1 MNSRI
6 YSLMYLVVMTTI
18 LFAQENDEIELAEDS
33 AATATDSLPPIQKM
47 PELITFVEAA
57 YPDSLVKRGI
67 EGVVAMDLVVSDSGK
82 VDSVAIINGV
92 HPVLDRN
99 AAAAA
104 RQFAFKPAIAADEP
118 VTVLLR
124 YEYRFSLSKAAD
136 RINRYVNFSG
146 RLVEKGT
153 KRPIPDALVV
163 VSFPDTVSDTALA
176 VPFSRYL
183 ETVGRF
189 EGQYREENKLVAVTD
204 SQGKFIFYSLPCCSI
219 SVALPLPGY
228 ETFVERE
235 LILPGDHLTATYY
248 PRKISYS
255 DYEIV
260 VYGQSEKKEVS
271 RQQIT
276 MAEIKT
282 IPGVGGDAVKVVQ
295 TMPGVSRPVMGSGE
309 MVVRGA
315 QSWDSNYLLN
325 GQPIPSVYHFGGLK
339 SVYNADALESVD
351 FYPGGWGT
359 RYGWSIAGIIEL
371 KGRKAKDDR
380 WQGYVDLNALDATA
394 FVEGPVVK
402 NVSVLASARRS
413 HFGELLNW
421 GIDNM
426 DLDLPLS
433 IQPYYW
439 DFLVRTDYTPSKNHT
454 FNLTTLGS
462 WDRMDLIFSDARGG
476 DEEAGGET
484 DRIKQTLGFYQASLG
499 WNWHIN
505 EQLTNELIYGAVDA
519 NGKFNIFGYTMVE
532 QHFFAHHLRNEF
544 SSKINDVLNITAG
557 ADMLVLPMDLV
568 LHIQDGLGF
577 TQKDTLHN
585 MWYGD
590 LAAYLFCEWKPLPG
604 LQLIPGLRYDYYP
617 ELIHDGPIFPQ
628 FRQGKSPDSNLLSGV
643 SGEPSFRMNG
653 RYEVRDGHTIKAAIG
668 NYSNTPEPMGQTIH
682 ETWGVPSLPAE
693 RATQYVAGY
702 EWRIT
707 DLIHADIQT
716 YVNLQWNIPRQA
728 DTNDLT
734 TGKTDL
740 WYSDELGRTRGIELM
755 LRHDR
760 GQRFYGWL
768 SYALARSERKSPYD
782 SDYRIFD
789 QDETHNI
796 QLVGSWRF
804 PRDLETGFR
813 LRYVTGKPTTP
824 VRGSTYYEYYHA
836 YVPDYAQ
843 KNSDRM
849 GPFVQLDLRF
859 DKRFVYKRYILQ
871 TYADLQNVSWFFYK
885 SPEFYQYNFDYT
897 DRQPVSNI
905 FIPSIGCR
913 LEF

>member
-1 MNSRI
+1 MNTFNN
-6 YSLMYLVVMTTI
+6 SLLLLAMITAIAL
-18 LFAQENDEIELAEDS
+18 AQENDEIELAEDS
-33 AATATDSLPPIQKM
+33 AAVAADSLPPIQQM
-47 PELITFVEAA
+47 PELLTFVEAA
-57 YPDSLVKRGI
+57 YPDSIVKKGI
-67 EGVVAMDLVVSDSGK
+67 EGIVAMDLVVSDSGR
-82 VDSVAIINGV
+82 VDSVAIIKGI

-99 AAAAA
+99 AIAAA
-104 RQFAFKPAIAADEP
+104 RQFKFNPAIAANAP
-118 VTVLLR
+118 VAVLLR
-124 YEYRFSLSKAAD
+124 YEYRFSLSKAAGK
-136 RINRYVNFSG
+136 INRYANFSG
-146 RLVEKGT
+146 RLSEKGT

-163 VSFPDTVSDTALA
+163 ISFPDILSDTMLA
-176 VPFSRYL
+176 MPFSRYL
-183 ETVGRF
+183 ETIGAF
-189 EGQYREENKLVAVTD
+189 EGQYREENKLVSVTD
-204 SQGKFIFYSLPCCSI
+204 SQGRFTFYSLPCCSI

-235 LILPGDHLTATYY
+235 LILRNDHLTMTYY

-339 SVYNADALESVD
+339 SIYNADALESVD

-371 KGRKAKDDR
+371 KGRKAKNDR

-394 FVEGPVVK
+394 FAEGPVVK
-402 NVSVLASARRS
+402 NVSILASARRS

-439 DFLVRTDYTPSKNHT
+439 DFLVRTDYTPAKNHS
-454 FNLTTLGS
+454 FHLTTLGS
-462 WDRMDLIFSDARGG
+462 WDRLDLIFSDARGG
-476 DEEAGGET
+476 DDEAGGET
-484 DRIKQTLGFYQASLG
+484 DRIKETLGFYQASLG
-499 WNWHIN
+499 WNWRISERMKN
-505 EQLTNELIYGAVDA
+505 EFIFGSVDA
-519 NGKFNIFGYTMVE
+519 RENFNIFGYAMVK
-532 QHFFAHHLRNEF
+532 QHFFAHHLRDEF
-544 SSKINDVLNITAG
+544 SFMLTDALNINAG
-557 ADMLVLPMDLV
+557 ADMVMFPIDMI
-568 LHIQDGLGF
+568 LHIQDGTGF
-577 TQKDTLHN
+577 TQKDTTRG

-590 LAAYLFCEWKPLPG
+590 LAGYAFCEWKPLPG
-604 LQLIPGLRYDYYP
+604 LLLIPGIRYDYYP

-628 FRQGKSPDSNLLSGV
+628 FRQGETPDAKLLTGI

-653 RYEVRDGHTIKAAIG
+653 RYEPWDGHTIKAAIG

-702 EWRIT
+702 EWRVT

-716 YVNLQWNIPRQA
+716 YVNNQWNIPRQA
-728 DTNDLT
+728 DTNDLAA
-734 TGKTDL
+734 GKSDL
-740 WYSDELGRTRGIELM
+740 WYSDELGRTRGLELM

-768 SYALARSERKSPYD
+768 SYALARSEQKSPYD

-824 VRGSTYYEYYHA
+824 VRGSTYYEYFHA
-836 YVPDYAQ
+836 YIPDYGT

-849 GPFVQLDLRF
+849 GPFFQLDLRL

-897 DRQPVSNI
+897 DRQSISNI

-913 LEF
+913 VEF

>member
-1 MNSRI
+1 MKTFRNPFLI
-6 YSLMYLVVMTTI
+6 LPVMALI
-18 LFAQENDEIELAEDS
+18 ALAQENGEIELADDTVAVS
-33 AATATDSLPPIQKM
+33 ADSLPAIQKM
-47 PELITFVEAA
+47 PELITFVDAV
-57 YPDSLVKRGI
+57 YPDSLVRKGI
-67 EGVVAMDLVVSDSGK
+67 EGTVAMDLVVSDSGR
-82 VDSVAIINGV
+82 VDSVAVIAGI
-92 HPVLDRN
+92 HPVIDRN

-104 RQFAFKPAIAADEP
+104 RKFRFKPAIAANAP
-118 VTVLLR
+118 VAVLLR
-124 YEYRFSLSKAAD
+124 YEYRFSLSTVAD
-136 RINRYVNFSG
+136 KISRYTNFSG
-146 RLVEKGT
+146 RLLEKGT

-163 VSFPDTVSDTALA
+163 ISFPDTVSDTAIA

-183 ETVGRF
+183 ETIGAF
-189 EGQYREENKLVAVTD
+189 EGQHREERKLVTVTD
-204 SQGKFIFYSLPCCSI
+204 SLGQFAFSSLPCCSI

-235 LILPGDHLTATYY
+235 LILRNDHLNATYY
-248 PRKISYS
+248 PRKVSYS

-271 RQQIT
+271 RQQIS

-309 MVVRGA
+309 VVVRGA
-315 QSWDSNYLLN
+315 QSWDSNFLLN

-339 SVYNADALESVD
+339 SIYNADALESVD

-394 FVEGPVVK
+394 FTEGPVAK

-426 DLDLPLS
+426 DIDLPLS

-439 DFLVRTDYTPSKNHT
+439 DFLVRTDYTPSKNHSI
-454 FNLTTLGS
+454 NLTTLGS
-462 WDRMDLIFSDARGG
+462 WDRIDLIFSNAKGG
-476 DEEAGGET
+476 DNESGGAT
-484 DRIKQTLGFYQASLG
+484 DQIKQTLGFYQASLG
-499 WNWHIN
+499 WNWSIN
-505 EQLTNELIYGAVDA
+505 QRMKNEFIYGAVDSRMQ
-519 NGKFNIFGYTMVE
+519 FNIFGYTMVK
-532 QHFFAHHLRNEF
+532 QHYLAHHLRDEF
-544 SSKINDVLNITAG
+544 SFTLADALNITAG
-557 ADMLVLPMDLV
+557 ADMLVLPIDLV
-568 LHIQDGLGF
+568 LHIQDGSGF
-577 TQKDTLHN
+577 TQKDTLKG
-585 MWYGD
+585 MTYGD
-590 LAAYLFCEWKPLPG
+590 LAGYLFCEWKPLPG
-604 LQLIPGLRYDYYP
+604 LLLVPGLRYDYYP
-617 ELIHDGPIFPQ
+617 ELIHNGPIFPQ
-628 FRQGKSPDSNLLSGV
+628 FRQGSAPDSNLRSGV
-643 SGEPSFRMNG
+643 AGEPSFRMNG
-653 RYEVRDGHTIKAAIG
+653 RYELREGHTIKAAIG
-668 NYSNTPEPMGQTIH
+668 NYNNTPEPMGQSIH

-702 EWRIT
+702 EWRIS

-728 DTNDLT
+728 DTNDLAA
-734 TGKTDL
+734 GKTDL
-740 WYSDELGRTRGIELM
+740 WYSDELGRTRGFELM

-760 GQRFYGWL
+760 GQRFYGWI

-782 SDYRIFD
+782 GDYHIFD
-789 QDETHNI
+789 QDETHNL
-796 QLVGSWRF
+796 QFVGSWRF

-824 VRGSTYYEYYHA
+824 VRGSTYYEYLHA
-836 YVPDYAQ
+836 YVPDYGT

-849 GPFVQLDLRF
+849 GPFF
-859 DKRFVYKRYILQ
+859 P
-871 TYADLQNVSWFFYK
+871 T
-885 SPEFYQYNFDYT
+885 
-897 DRQPVSNI
+897 
-905 FIPSIGCR
+905 
-913 LEF
+913 